1 VSEQPYSKEPPEEPE
16 KADQPAKQARPAK
29 PEELATADHAAE
41 DLESTDVIKRDAGE
55 VPEKSAEE
63 RAKARRD
70 AIARVLADEGREGAR
85 EAKGQRKAAAADEDA
100 PEPKRGRRGRD
111 RLADALGIDATE
123 RPPSKWRRRFVYLL
137 ILSAAALVVWVLS
150 VRNHDRFFLVCF
162 PDRIE
167 PQRGSQW
174 PWGRDPIGGEAYAPV
189 KVPAEVDC
197 RERAF
202 AGQEALDQALADLL
216 MARIEA
222 DVRAGNPKLDEVAA
236 RVTQAQLVTRGRP
249 EPRAR
254 LQTLAAD
261 LSYLRGRQGVEQAA
275 ASLKA
280 AIGHLKEAK
289 LRGAATARDADL
301 WIEHLER
308 LTPRLAS
315 PREGLP
321 APASAPTLAPAPGQP
336 RTPPAAPARD
346 GGAPAPPPGGVL
358 L

>member
-1 VSEQPYSKEPPEEPE
+1 MSDRPDKPADPERTDLIERGD
-16 KADQPAKQARPAK
+16 ADDVTGKR
-29 PEELATADHAAE
+29 TADEKPPADEKQSAADRE
-41 DLESTDVIKRDAGE
+41 
-55 VPEKSAEE
+55 
-63 RAKARRD
+63 KARRE
-70 AIARVLADEGREGAR
+70 AIARVLADDEREGSR
-85 EAKGQRKAAAADEDA
+85 DEKRSRQAAGPDEDEA
-100 PEPKRGRRGRD
+100 AEKPGRRGRG
-111 RLADALGIDATE
+111 RLAEALGIEADE

-137 ILSAAALVVWVLS
+137 ILGVTALVVWILS
-150 VRNHDRFFLVCF
+150 VRNHDRFYLVCL

-174 PWGRDPIGGEAYAPV
+174 PWGRDPLGGEVHAAI

-197 RERAF
+197 RERLF

-222 DVRAGNPKLDEVAA
+222 DVKAGNPKLDEVAA
-236 RVTQAQLVTRGRP
+236 RVTQAQLLTRGRP

-254 LQTLAAD
+254 LQVLAAD

-275 ASLKA
+275 ATLKA

-308 LTPRLAS
+308 LIPRLAS
-315 PREGLP
+315 PRETGAPPASGP
-321 APASAPTLAPAPGQP
+321 APAP
-336 RTPPAAPARD
+336 
-346 GGAPAPPPGGVL
+346 
-358 L
+358 